1 MTQSAEECDVL
12 GIIERFAGTLEEQGT
27 HVAKIVLFGSY
38 ATGRYRDGSDIDVV
52 VISEDFAGKDYW
64 ERLDIIVNAVYEVW
78 KPIEARALTP
88 LEWERGESM
97 VVELAKDGEVVYKAE
112 PVASK

>member
-1 MTQSAEECDVL
+1 VDRDQVLDV
-12 GIIERFAGTLEEQGT
+12 IEQFAAVLEDQGT
-27 HVAKIVLFGSY
+27 HIAKIVLFGSY
-38 ATGRYRDGSDIDVV
+38 ATGHCRDGSDIDLVV
-52 VISEDFAGKDYW
+52 LSEDFAGKDYW

-97 VVELAKDGEVVYKAE
+97 VVELAKDGEVVYEAE
-112 PVASK
+112 TVAST

>member
-1 MTQSAEECDVL
+1 MAPSAEECDVL
-12 GIIERFAGTLEEQGT
+12 GIIEQFAGTLEEQGT
-27 HVAKIVLFGSY
+27 HVAKIILFGSY
-38 ATGRYRDGSDIDVV
+38 ATGRHRDGSDIDLV

-97 VVELAKDGEVVYKAE
+97 IVELAKDGEVVYE
-112 PVASK
+112 TQRVTSE